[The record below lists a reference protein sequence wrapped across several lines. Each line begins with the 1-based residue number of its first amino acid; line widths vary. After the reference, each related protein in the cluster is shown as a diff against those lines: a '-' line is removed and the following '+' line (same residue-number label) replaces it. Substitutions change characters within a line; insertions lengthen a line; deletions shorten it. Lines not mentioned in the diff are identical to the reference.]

1 MMDAGNYLE
10 SGIDKVWAKEVMAYL
25 MKKDKGWS
33 PFWVETYKVLLRVMV
48 NQKPMDQFIKELERV
63 RRTKKQVIIFGNGG
77 SSATASHFACDLEK
91 TAIVE
96 GKNRFRAISLTDNV
110 PVTTAWAND
119 TTYDNIFTERIR
131 FADRR
136 DLVVAISTSGNSQN
150 ILNAVHATRS
160 MGLKTV
166 GLTGLNGGL
175 EKMVEIPIVVHS
187 KDPLIIEGI
196 HSVILHYITT
206 RLKQ

>member
-10 SGIDKVWAKEVMAYL
+10 GGIDKVWAKEVMAYL

-48 NQKPMDQFIKELERV
+48 NQKPMELFIKELERV

-119 TTYDNIFTERIR
+119 QEYEDIFKERMHSIHK
-131 FADRR
+131 R
-136 DLVVAISTSGNSQN
+136 DLAVAISTSGSSPN
-150 ILNAVHATRS
+150 ILRGVKQAHINLT
-160 MGLKTV
+160 KTV
-166 GLTGLNGGL
+166 GLMGL
-175 EKMVEIPIVVHS
+175 ETPLEDLVDIPIVVHS

-196 HSVILHYITT
+196 SSVILHYITA
-206 RLKQ
+206 RLKK